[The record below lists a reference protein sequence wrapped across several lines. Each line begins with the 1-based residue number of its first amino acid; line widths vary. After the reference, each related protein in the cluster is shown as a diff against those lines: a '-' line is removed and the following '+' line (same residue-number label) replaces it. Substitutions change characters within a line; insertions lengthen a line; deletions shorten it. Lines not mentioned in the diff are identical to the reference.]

1 MIVRDSKHSEKSKA
15 IIPED
20 LDDLFTLRRIIE
32 INDNIITDTTRSIKQ
47 RSEFSRPDKNWRYY
61 IK

>member
-32 INDNIITDTTRSIKQ
+32 INDTIITEIGRAHV
-47 RSEFSRPDKNWRYY
+47 
-61 IK
+61 